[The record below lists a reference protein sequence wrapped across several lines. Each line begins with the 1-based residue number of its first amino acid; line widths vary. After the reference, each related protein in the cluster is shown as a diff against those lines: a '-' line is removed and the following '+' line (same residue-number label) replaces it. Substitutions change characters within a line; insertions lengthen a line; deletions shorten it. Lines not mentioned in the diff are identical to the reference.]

1 MFKIMVIEDDRALA
15 NQVKEVLENY
25 SYKVTIVK
33 DFQKV
38 EEQVQVKKPQ
48 LIIMDIN
55 LPYFDGNY
63 YCKRI
68 RKESKVPII
77 ITSARNSDM
86 DQILSMELGA
96 DDYIIKPF
104 SMTVLL
110 AKVNATIRRLY
121 GEYAKLPET
130 EWISQKGLQ
139 LNVHNFQLHYKGKQV
154 ELTKNEYR
162 LMKVFLQNSDQVISR
177 EVLLEALWDNELFVD
192 DNTLTVNV
200 TRLKGKLA
208 TLGIEGVIKTK
219 RGAGYLFELCRMGD

>member
-1 MFKIMVIEDDRALA
+1 MSKIMVIEDDRALA
-15 NQVKEVLENY
+15 AQVKEVLENY
-25 SYKVTIVK
+25 SYKVVMIK

-38 EEQVQVKKPQ
+38 EEQVQKERPQ
-48 LIIMDIN
+48 LIILDIN

-68 RKESKVPII
+68 RRASKVPII
-77 ITSARNSDM
+77 ITSARNSEM

-110 AKVNATIRRLY
+110 AKVNATMRRLY
-121 GEYAKLPET
+121 GEYAKLPNT
-130 EWISQKGLQ
+130 DYISQKGLQ
-139 LNVHNFQLHYKGKQV
+139 LNVHSFQLQYKEKII

-162 LMKVFLQNSDQVISR
+162 LMKEFLQNPDQVISR
-177 EVLLEALWDNELFVD
+177 EVLLEALWDSDLFVD

-200 TRLKGKLA
+200 TRLKQKLA
-208 TLGIEGVIKTK
+208 ALGIKGVIKTK
-219 RGAGYLFELCRMGD
+219 RGVGYLFDLHEMED